1 MQQFCVFCLPACL
14 GTGCATWSRCSRLGA
29 METLIDKTNRPWN
42 TYVSL
47 SLAWMF
53 LSLCQPHLG
62 LNWFE
67 ISPELFAYH
76 SQSQRQ
82 LQTWPKASPYPGYA
96 AVQHPWLLPVRLIT
110 TENWGEKILL
120 LEFQL
125 SALWTAKIS
134 WYTHTLLTFTWHM
147 TPSRHSWQ
155 LQWLCWGLCLFPHW
169 ALLALVLQHGL
180 VHLWL
185 PRIYVLPGSSW
196 FAWQHSV

>member
-110 TENWGEKILL
+110 TENWGERTFCLNFSSQPY
-120 LEFQL
+120 EQL
-125 SALWTAKIS
+125 KFLDI
-134 WYTHTLLTFTWHM
+134 HTLSSPLPDTWHR
-147 TPSRHSWQ
+147 P
-155 LQWLCWGLCLFPHW
+155 G
-169 ALLALVLQHGL
+169 
-180 VHLWL
+180 
-185 PRIYVLPGSSW
+185 IPGSCSDC
-196 FAWQHSV
+196 AEVCVCSLTGLY